1 MYAYELQNLLSRHN
15 WQDHRYLEFLN
26 VPSLSVGIY
35 CLPAGATDTQQ
46 PHTEDEIY
54 YIIAGR
60 SKILVEQEQREV
72 IPGSIIYVASHQKHS
87 FFEITEDL
95 TILVFFAPAEYSQK

>member
-1 MYAYELQNLLSRHN
+1 MYAYELQNLLTNHN

-35 CLPAGATDTQQ
+35 RLPSGATDTQQ

-54 YIIAGR
+54 YIISGHAQIQV
-60 SKILVEQEQREV
+60 KHEQQPV
-72 IPGSIIYVASHQKHS
+72 SPGTIIYVAAHDPH
-87 FFEITEDL
+87 FFHDITEDL
-95 TILVFFAPAEYSQK
+95 TILVFFAPAEHSQR